1 MKRNA
6 EEKNK
11 HVYQAPETVCLELL
25 YESCCMQATSLGG
38 VSTEIIEIEDD
49 DDVNVDDWM

>member
-25 YESCCMQATSLGG
+25 YESCCMQATSNMGG
-38 VSTEIIEIEDD
+38 ATQEFIIIDEDD
-49 DDVNVDDWM
+49 DDWM

>member
-6 EEKNK
+6 EGKNK
-11 HVYQAPETVCLELL
+11 HAYQAPETVCLELL

-38 VSTEIIEIEDD
+38 VTTEIIEIEDED
-49 DDVNVDDWM
+49 DGDGDWM

>member
-25 YESCCMQATSLGG
+25 YESCCMQATSQGG
-38 VSTEIIEIEDD
+38 VTIEFEDFGTETEQD
-49 DDVNVDDWM
+49 DDWM